1 MSGTSREMTPIE
13 AKEFYADEHRFRQ
26 HWNKVASRRH
36 KQNRRLPQR
45 PSSDTNIRVISA
57 EMDGA
62 ELKREK
68 SQSYQWLRCD
78 STSDRPETRRPLNG
92 QASVF
97 YQIREEDYQRIFGGK
112 HGNG

>member
-1 MSGTSREMTPIE
+1 MP
-13 AKEFYADEHRFRQ
+13 DE
-26 HWNKVASRRH
+26 
-36 KQNRRLPQR
+36 
-45 PSSDTNIRVISA
+45 IRVISA

-62 ELKREK
+62 ELRRE
-68 SQSYQWLRCD
+68 QSKTPQWLRCD
-78 STSDRPETRRPLNG
+78 STSNQKESRRPLNG